1 VLNLPDK
8 ESEVAILR
16 KSRSCAPTIVVVALV
31 LLFAVAQPCQAVP
44 LTAGTAVPAFAEPE
58 PGAGSSLLFST
69 GVVPFVAPTYTGDLT
84 SSVYNND
91 PSNPFGPDG
100 LTFTYLLHNNAS
112 SAHELHRFTVS
123 SFASFGTD
131 VSYSS
136 FSVGVPPT
144 FIDRGLPGDVVGFN
158 YPTPV
163 PQILNSNGS
172 IGPGQ
177 TSSLMVI
184 QTNAVNFSGTLA
196 AVIDGSVTMV
206 ASLAPAPII
215 PEPGS
220 IVLAGISVL
229 GLAAVCWRKRRR

>member
-1 VLNLPDK
+1 M
-8 ESEVAILR
+8 AI
-16 KSRSCAPTIVVVALV
+16 VALALV
-31 LLFAVAQPCQAVP
+31 FVFAAAPPCQAVP
-44 LTAGTAVPAFAEPE
+44 LAAGTAVPAVAEPD
-58 PGAGSSLLFST
+58 PGIGANLLFST
-69 GVVPFVAPTYTGDLT
+69 GLVPFAAATYTGDLT

-91 PSNPFGPDG
+91 PSNPFGPNG

-123 SFASFGTD
+123 SFATFGTD
-131 VSYSS
+131 VSYSLGS
-136 FSVGVPPT
+136 LGVPPT
-144 FIDRGLPGDVVGFN
+144 YIDRGLPGDVVGFN

-163 PQILNSNGS
+163 PVFLPSNGS

-177 TSSLMVI
+177 TSTLMVI

-196 AVIDGSVTMV
+196 SVIDGSVTMV

-220 IVLAGISVL
+220 IVLAALSGL
-229 GLAAVCWRKRRR
+229 GLAAVWWRKRRR

>member
-1 VLNLPDK
+1 L
-8 ESEVAILR
+8 AI
-16 KSRSCAPTIVVVALV
+16 VALTLV
-31 LLFAVAQPCQAVP
+31 FLFAAALPCQAVP
-44 LTAGTAVPAFAEPE
+44 LAAGSAVLAVAEPDPF
-58 PGAGSSLLFST
+58 PGANQLATT
-69 GVVPFVAPTYTGDLT
+69 GPIAFVAPTYTGTLE

-91 PSNPFGPDG
+91 ASNPFGPNG
-100 LTFTYLLHNNAS
+100 LTFTYLLHNNGS

-123 SFASFGTD
+123 SFAAFGTD
-131 VSYSS
+131 VSYSA

-163 PQILNSNGS
+163 PQILPSNGS
-172 IGPGQ
+172 IAPGA
-177 TSSLMVI
+177 TSTLMVI

-196 AVIDGSVTMV
+196 SVIDGSVTMV
-206 ASLAPAPII
+206 GSFAPAPII

-229 GLAAVCWRKRRR
+229 GLGAVCWRKRRR

>member
-1 VLNLPDK
+1 M
-8 ESEVAILR
+8 AI
-16 KSRSCAPTIVVVALV
+16 VALTLV
-31 LLFAVAQPCQAVP
+31 FLFAAALPCQAVP
-44 LTAGTAVPAFAEPE
+44 LAAGTAVPAV
-58 PGAGSSLLFST
+58 PGPDPGVLANQIATT
-69 GVVPFVAPTYTGDLT
+69 GPIAFVAPTYTGTLE

-91 PSNPFGPDG
+91 PSNPFGPNG

-123 SFASFGTD
+123 SFAAFGTD
-131 VSYSS
+131 VSYAPIIG
-136 FSVGVPPT
+136 GVPPT

-163 PQILNSNGS
+163 PQILLSNGS

-177 TSSLMVI
+177 TSALMVI
-184 QTNAVNFSGTLA
+184 QTDARNFSGTLA
-196 AVIDGSVTMV
+196 SVIDGSVTMV
-206 ASLAPAPII
+206 GSFAPAPII

-220 IVLAGISVL
+220 IVLAALSGL

>member
-1 VLNLPDK
+1 M
-8 ESEVAILR
+8 AI
-16 KSRSCAPTIVVVALV
+16 VALALV
-31 LLFAVAQPCQAVP
+31 FLFAAAQPCQAVP
-44 LTAGTAVPAFAEPE
+44 LAAGTAVAAVAEPE
-58 PGAGSSLLFST
+58 PGAGAIQLFTT
-69 GVVPFVAPTYTGDLT
+69 GSIAFVAPTYTGTLV

-91 PSNPFGPDG
+91 ITNPFGLAG

-123 SFASFGTD
+123 SFANFGTD

-136 FSVGVPPT
+136 VAAPGIPPT

-163 PQILNSNGS
+163 PQFLPSNGS
-172 IGPGQ
+172 IGPGG

-184 QTNAVNFSGTLA
+184 QTDAVNFTPTLA
-196 AVIDGSVTMV
+196 SVIDGSVTMV

-220 IVLAGISVL
+220 IVLAGMSVL
-229 GLAAVCWRKRRR
+229 GLAAVCWRRRRR